1 MGISICTFNLHFSF
15 YLQYES
21 LVLLVRP
28 LVVEG
33 LGIEEKLLKIKE
45 AKAQNSE
52 LPKFPKVEEYSS
64 SLTVVCPSFSIQQ
77 KTDGS
82 FSCHFNTTS
91 STNQVDL
98 CDEGQQLYLEMWS
111 SNGSLV
117 TSQFS
122 GKQCCDQST
131 SFGSKC
137 LLGSANLFLP

>member
-1 MGISICTFNLHFSF
+1 MTTNLESTVSCPRATLTVHVKSNSNFNLQFLF

-28 LVVEG
+28 LVEEE
-33 LGIEEKLLKIKE
+33 LSIEEKLLKIKE
-45 AKAQNSE
+45 AKDQNSD

-64 SLTVVCPSFSIQQ
+64 SLTVVCPSFSIQHE
-77 KTDGS
+77 TDGS
-82 FSCHFNTTS
+82 FSCRFN

-117 TSQFS
+117 TSTFR
-122 GKQCCDQST
+122 
-131 SFGSKC
+131 
-137 LLGSANLFLP
+137 